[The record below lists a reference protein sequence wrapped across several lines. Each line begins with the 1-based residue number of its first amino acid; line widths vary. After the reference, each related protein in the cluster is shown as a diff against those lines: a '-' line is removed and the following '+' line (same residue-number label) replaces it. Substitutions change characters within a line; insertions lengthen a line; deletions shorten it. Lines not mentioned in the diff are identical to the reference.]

1 MKVETSM
8 EMVFR
13 IMQETAVLREKRVRA
28 AEKRYY
34 ENNRDKI
41 TLAQQRHYMATREY
55 VNAARREA
63 TKEKNRRKLL
73 ETIRRNKLKREAE
86 CSASE
91 RLAREKREARLLR
104 MLPSPRE
111 YTNNICGP
119 GPAFVRPTA
128 DGPRDVE
135 EWMWRGLCRESA
147 EKMMGLRP
155 GTPNDCSSP
164 PQRTLH
170 EEWASFNWR
179 K

>member
-63 TKEKNRRKLL
+63 TKEKSRRKLL

-91 RLAREKREARLLR
+91 RLAREKREARRQLVCPATR
-104 MLPSPRE
+104 KH
-111 YTNNICGP
+111 TTNICGP
-119 GPAFVRPTA
+119 GPAFIGVISPT
-128 DGPRDVE
+128 PKNVE

-170 EEWASFNWR
+170 EEWASFNWS